1 MWPLIIGYV
10 PGMEGEGPRED
21 DDEQIMTT
29 ITTQTMIMKISTY
42 HAVDIRD
49 MKHAM

>member
-10 PGMEGEGPRED
+10 PGMEGEGSNED

-29 ITTQTMIMKISTY
+29 ITTQTMT
-42 HAVDIRD
+42 
-49 MKHAM
+49 